1 MPKAE
6 LKPAFE
12 ISKGPRSVMTLSEQD
27 VEKYLDPKEL
37 IAALEDGF
45 RSLELGEVQSPPRTK
60 LSLPNNGVS
69 LAMPAWR
76 SGMQVAVKIVNFSD
90 SNLSRGLPNHLAFI
104 NLFDPETGLV
114 TCVMDG
120 TYVTAI
126 RTAAAAALSVR
137 MLSRAKSQV
146 ATVIGAGVQGRQHL
160 RLLPLVRDFERI
172 NLCSLRFEDAERLAA
187 QSRIA
192 RAAADV
198 EKAVRE
204 SDVVCLTTHSAKPV
218 IDPNWVK
225 PGTHVSSVG
234 YCPPDGELPR
244 DLAAKHRLF
253 VETLDAF
260 EIPPVG
266 CGELSGV
273 DRSKGTTLGA
283 VLLGRK
289 PGRVSGRVGDD
300 EITVYKAM
308 GVAMEDM
315 VAANLAYQTAKR
327 NGAGGVME
335 W

>member
-1 MPKAE
+1 MINS
-6 LKPAFE
+6 KPAFE
-12 ISKGPRSVMTLSEQD
+12 ISKGPRSVMTLSEND
-27 VEKYLDPKEL
+27 VEKYLDPNEL
-37 IAALEDGF
+37 LSVLEDGF
-45 RSLELGEVQSPPRTK
+45 RGLELGEVQSPPRTK

-76 SGMQVAVKIVNFSD
+76 PGVQIAVKIVNFSD
-90 SNLSRGLPNHLAFI
+90 SNLERGLPNHLAFI
-104 NLFDPETGLV
+104 NLFDPETGLA

-120 TYVTAI
+120 TYITAI
-126 RTAAAAALSVR
+126 RTAAAAILSVR
-137 MLSRAKSQV
+137 LLSRANSGV
-146 ATVIGAGVQGRQHL
+146 ATIVGAGVQGLQHL
-160 RLLPLVRDFERI
+160 RLLPLVGDFERI
-172 NLCSLRFEDAERLAA
+172 NLCSLRLKDAEKLA
-187 QSRIA
+187 SHSKIA
-192 RAAADV
+192 RATSEV
-198 EKAVRE
+198 ERAVRE

-244 DLAAKHRLF
+244 DLAAKYRVF

-260 EIPPVG
+260 EAPPVG

-273 DRSKGTTLGA
+273 ERSKGTTLGA

-289 PGRVSGRVGDD
+289 PGRTSED

-327 NGAGGVME
+327 EHAGGEME

>member
-1 MPKAE
+1 MTTSKA
-6 LKPAFE
+6 AFE
-12 ISKGPRSVMTLSEQD
+12 ISKGSRSVMTLSEND

-37 IAALEDGF
+37 LTALEDGF
-45 RSLELGEVQSPPRTK
+45 RGLELGEVQAPPRTK
-60 LSLPNNGVS
+60 LSLPDSSIS

-76 SGMQVAVKIVNFSD
+76 SGSQITVKIVNVFEG
-90 SNLSRGLPNHLAFI
+90 NLKRGLPNHLAFI
-104 NLFDPETGLV
+104 NLFDAETGLAS
-114 TCVMDG
+114 CVMDG
-120 TYVTAI
+120 TYITAI

-137 MLSRAKSQV
+137 MLSRANSRV
-146 ATVIGAGVQGRQHL
+146 ATIIGAGAQGLQHL
-160 RLLPLVRDFERI
+160 RLLPLVRDFVRI
-172 NLCSLRFEDAERLAA
+172 NLCSLRVEDAERLA
-187 QSRIA
+187 SHSKIA
-192 RAAADV
+192 RATADV
-198 EKAVRE
+198 EAAVRE
-204 SDVVCLTTHSAKPV
+204 SEVVCLTTHSVKPV

-244 DLAAKHRLF
+244 ELAAKHRLF

-260 EIPPVG
+260 ETPPVG
-266 CGELSGV
+266 CGEISGI

-289 PGRVSGRVGDD
+289 PGRTSDE

-327 NGAGGVME
+327 EHTGGVME